1 MASAPDGAA
10 ITDLRMDEKMK
21 IGNLLRELARSQRE
35 AQQASQERQEYAS
48 RLQRMRTQHCPALN
62 QGSAKVIGVWQL
74 RKQLVWRIIQLQI

>member
-1 MASAPDGAA
+1 MTSAPPPDGAA

-48 RLQRMRTQHCPALN
+48 RLQRMRTQN
-62 QGSAKVIGVWQL
+62 QS
-74 RKQLVWRIIQLQI
+74 IIEV